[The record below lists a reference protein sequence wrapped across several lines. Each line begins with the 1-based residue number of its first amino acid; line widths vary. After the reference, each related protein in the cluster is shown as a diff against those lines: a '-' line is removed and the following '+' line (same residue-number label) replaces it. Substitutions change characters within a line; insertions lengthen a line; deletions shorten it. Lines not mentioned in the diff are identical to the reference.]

1 MMVDFILIPLQGTF
15 KPGQDILF
23 QLDLADPDQ
32 LNFPLEINLKIW
44 HIFNPVDDLVEII
57 NNAENLSDLIL
68 SCPPPAGIKGGFGV
82 QAELTDAV
90 GILLGSA
97 TTAFDILNDWTEF
110 PRYGFLSDFFPDRD
124 DIEKTLKELLRF
136 HINGLQ
142 YYDWQYR
149 HDLLIS
155 PEESYLDPLGREL
168 SLDTIKEFL
177 QQCKKLGI
185 KSMPYMAV
193 YAASLAFWKEHP
205 AWALYDLE
213 GKPCYFE
220 DFLGIMDPSPNS
232 PWIAHIKNECGRVL
246 SELEFDG
253 IHIDQYGEPR
263 EGLNA
268 AGGAVDLPA
277 AFQSFIND
285 LKLIHPQAPI
295 VFNAVKNWPIESLAA
310 SQQDFM
316 YIEIW
321 PPKTSYQELGDI
333 VSQARTLSGEK
344 PVVIAAY
351 IPAKHEANVRLAD
364 AVIFANGGTR
374 IELGEGKR
382 LLTDPYFPKHE
393 KLSPDLEKVLLNYHD
408 FMVCYGD
415 LIGPSQKRSRGLPI
429 NTPAGIVS
437 TVCIKEGLISICL
450 INQKGIKK
458 LHWDQIHGDPE
469 VQENVEIEITTPW
482 KIREA
487 RWGSPDQPDWKL
499 NPIEWVQES
508 GVCRANISRLDFWG
522 TLVLSVQDK
531 DISL

>member
-1 MMVDFILIPLQGTF
+1 MMIDFFLLPLQGSF

-23 QLDLADPDQ
+23 QLVLADSDQ
-32 LNFPLEINLKIW
+32 LDFPLEINLKIW
-44 HIFNPVDDLVEII
+44 HIFNSVDDLVEII
-57 NNAENLSDLIL
+57 NNAGNLSDLIL
-68 SCPPPAGIKGGFGV
+68 SWSPPAGIKGGFGV
-82 QAELTDAV
+82 LAELTDSG
-90 GILLGSA
+90 GILLGTT
-97 TTAFDILNDWTEF
+97 TTAFDILDDWTEF
-110 PRYGFLSDFFPDRD
+110 PRYGFLSDFFPDRK
-124 DIEKTLKELLRF
+124 DIEKTLKDLLRF

-142 YYDWQYR
+142 YYDWQFR
-149 HDLLIS
+149 HDQLIS
-155 PEESYLDPLGREL
+155 PKNTYLDPLGREL
-168 SLDTIKEFL
+168 SLDTIKLFL
-177 QQCKKLGI
+177 QHSKRFGI

-205 AWALYDLE
+205 DWALYDPE
-213 GKPCYFE
+213 SKPYYFE

-232 PWIAHIKNECGRVL
+232 PWTEHIKKECGRVL
-246 SELEFDG
+246 SELDFDG

-263 EGLNA
+263 EGQDAVGNI
-268 AGGAVDLPA
+268 VDLPT

-285 LKLIHPQAPI
+285 LKSNYPQAPI
-295 VFNAVKNWPIESLAA
+295 VFNAVKNWPIESLAV

-321 PPKTSYQELGDI
+321 LPNTSYQELGEI

-351 IPAKHEANVRLAD
+351 IPAKHKANVRLAD
-364 AVIFANGGTR
+364 AVIFSNGGTR

-393 KLSPDLEKVLLNYHD
+393 KLSLDLENALLNYQD
-408 FMVCYGD
+408 FLVCYGD
-415 LIGPSQKRSRGLPI
+415 LIGPSQKRSPGVPI
-429 NTPAGIVS
+429 SAPAGIVS
-437 TVCIKEGLISICL
+437 TCCIKEGLISICL

-458 LHWDQIHGDPE
+458 LQWDQIHSEPE
-469 VQENVEIEITTPW
+469 VQENVEIEVPTPW

-508 GVCRANISRLDFWG
+508 GVCRVNIPRLEFWG
-522 TLVLSVQDK
+522 TLVLSAQDK